1 MPVLGGLKVGVL
13 GERFLLDIFDKVLPQ
28 LDGAVVDVGANV
40 GQTLAKVKL
49 ADPAR
54 RYFGFEPNPACFYYL
69 EKLVKANDW
78 QGVSLFP
85 IGLSYRTEIA
95 TLHAYSDRETDPK
108 GSFKP
113 DARPELDEVYTKQ
126 VSVFDYA
133 VVDELIDTRIG
144 LLKIDVEGAEHD
156 VLTGMRARIERDAP
170 LVVFELMTVQ
180 AMEARHQQTLDLL
193 HAMGYRVQ
201 RICRDRNRRWSGLEP
216 IASYSYEPVPGRS
229 DYLAVPDR
237 LAATLARL
245 APAA

>member
-1 MPVLGGLKVGVL
+1 MPVLGGLKVGLL
-13 GERFLLDIFDKVLPQ
+13 GERFLLDIFDKVLPH
-28 LDGAVVDVGANV
+28 LGGAVVDVGANV

-69 EKLVKANDW
+69 ETLVKANGW
-78 QGVSLFP
+78 HGVSLFP
-85 IGLSYRTEIA
+85 VGLSYRTAIE
-95 TLHAYSDRETDPK
+95 TLHAYSDRQTDPT

-113 DARPELDEVYTKQ
+113 DARPELDEVYTKP

-133 VVDELIDTRIG
+133 AVDEHIDAEIG

-156 VLTGMRARIERDAP
+156 VLTGMRARIERDLP
-170 LVVFELMTVQ
+170 LVIFELMTVP
-180 AMEARHQQTLDLL
+180 AMEARHQQTLDLFQ
-193 HAMGYRVQ
+193 AMGYRVQ
-201 RICRDRNRRWSGLEP
+201 RIRRDTNRRWAGLEP
-216 IASYSYEPVPGRS
+216 MASYRYEPVPGRS

-237 LAATLARL
+237 LAATVARV